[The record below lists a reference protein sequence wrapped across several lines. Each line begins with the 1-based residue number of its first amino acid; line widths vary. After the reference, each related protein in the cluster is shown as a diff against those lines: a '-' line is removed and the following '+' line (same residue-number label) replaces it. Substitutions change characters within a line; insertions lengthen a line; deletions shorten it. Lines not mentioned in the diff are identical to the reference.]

1 MFFHFSNNVIPE
13 IFNRE
18 SGFYINKS
26 KTMSL
31 IEALGDDNLI
41 GGAT

>member
-1 MFFHFSNNVIPE
+1 MFFYFSNNVFPE

-26 KTMSL
+26 KTISP
-31 IEALGDDNLI
+31 IEALGDDNLK
-41 GGAT
+41 GGIT